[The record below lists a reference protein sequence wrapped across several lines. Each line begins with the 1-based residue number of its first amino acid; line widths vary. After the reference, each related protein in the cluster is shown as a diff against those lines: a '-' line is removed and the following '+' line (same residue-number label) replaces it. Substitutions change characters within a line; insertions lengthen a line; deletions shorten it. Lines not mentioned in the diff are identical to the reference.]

1 MGRPVGSESV
11 HDDEVTVQ
19 VLVARL
25 LVTVDQPAEVVDAAV
40 RAGLE
45 QRRASA
51 RIQTFVP
58 IFAERDARR
67 RLAGLN
73 GHGPR

>member
-1 MGRPVGSESV
+1 MGRPLGSESV
-11 HDDEVTVQ
+11 HDDEVIVR
-19 VLVARL
+19 VARL
-25 LVTVDQPAEVVDAAV
+25 LVIVDQPAEVVDAAV
-40 RAGLE
+40 RAELE

-51 RIQTFVP
+51 RIQAFVP

-73 GHGPR
+73 GYGPG